1 MKKTFFFIVLFSS
14 VLTMEGCSANTDQKS
29 ETGDA
34 VSEVPQQENFV
45 LPPKKYQEKFIN
57 TEDKLIID
65 VRTPGEVAN
74 GKIAG
79 AVNINYN
86 SPQFKNELAKLDK
99 NKTYFIYCAVGG
111 RSSGARRV
119 MNQMGFNKVYDLQGG
134 ISAWSSQGMPLE

>member
-1 MKKTFFFIVLFSS
+1 
-14 VLTMEGCSANTDQKS
+14 MEGCSNNNEKGKTN
-29 ETGDA
+29 EI
-34 VSEVPQQENFV
+34 VSEVPQQENYV
-45 LPPKKYQEKFIN
+45 LPPKKYQEKFTK

-74 GKIAG
+74 GKISG

-86 SPQFKNELAKLDK
+86 SPQFKNEISKLDK
-99 NKTYFIYCAVGG
+99 DKTYFIYCAVGG

-134 ISAWSSQGMPLE
+134 ISAWLSQGMPVE